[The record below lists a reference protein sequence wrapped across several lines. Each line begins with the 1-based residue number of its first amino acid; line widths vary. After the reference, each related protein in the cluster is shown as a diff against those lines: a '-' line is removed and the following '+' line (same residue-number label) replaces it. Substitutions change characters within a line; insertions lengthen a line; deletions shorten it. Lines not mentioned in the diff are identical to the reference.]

1 MGKILKFFREIG
13 LDFTPQPGEGQWGGD
28 LKFIELVG
36 GGYQLRKNGGD
47 ATQKGWG
54 ALYSLGGYFNQ

>member
-13 LDFTPQPGEGQWGGD
+13 LDFTPQPGEGQWGG
-28 LKFIELVG
+28 FEIYRAG
-36 GGYQLRKNGGD
+36 GRGISTKEEWGD

-54 ALYSLGGYFNQ
+54 ALFSLGGYFNQ